1 MKGIDKE
8 KADSEDVTRGNNWRT
23 CSEGDRQGEGRQ
35 RRRHKGEQIGRHAVK
50 GIDKEK
56 EDSEDVTRGNGLKN
70 TQ

>member
-8 KADSEDVTRGNNWRT
+8 KADSADVTRGTDWKTR
-23 CSEGDRQGEGRQ
+23 SEGDRQGEGRQ
-35 RRRHKGEQIGRHAVK
+35 RRRHKGKQTGKHAVK

-56 EDSEDVTRGNGLKN
+56 ADSADVTRENRLEN